1 MEPSG
6 ASEEFLP
13 EGGSAAGMSQGGSAA
28 GSFEGEP
35 QAGPPE
41 GAPAAGSF
49 GEDPDAMLRSAGLRL
64 AERAE
69 EVLPGWLARRAVA
82 VLRAAPASE
91 VANRSAD
98 VVSAAQQAGVEAA
111 VLLRELAVTDAD
123 RQRTTPLSAVRAAVA
138 GPGAVLRAAGV
149 PVPEAG
155 ASPAR
160 RLVEGDD
167 YELAP
172 RSWAE
177 VDGELAELALV
188 WGATKAAVHRRRHG
202 A

>member
-35 QAGPPE
+35 QVGPLE

>member
-1 MEPSG
+1 MEPLG
-6 ASEEFLP
+6 APEEFLP
-13 EGGSAAGMSQGGSAA
+13 EGGLAAGL
-28 GSFEGEP
+28 
-35 QAGPPE
+35 PE
-41 GAPAAGSF
+41 GGPAEGLL
-49 GEDPDAMLRSAGLRL
+49 GEDPDAVLRSAGLRL

-69 EVLPGWLARRAVA
+69 EVLPGWLVRRAVA
-82 VLRAAPASE
+82 VLRAAPADVVSD
-91 VANRSAD
+91 RSAD
-98 VVSAAQQAGVEAA
+98 VVSAARQAGVEAA
-111 VLLRELAVTDAD
+111 ISLRELAMTDAD

-138 GPGAVLRAAGV
+138 APGAVLRAAGV
-149 PVPEAG
+149 PMPVAAAG
-155 ASPAR
+155 PAR

-177 VDGELAELALV
+177 VDGELAELALL